1 MENCPFIHDLWWST
15 YWKWW
20 CSIATSN
27 HQRAY
32 QHRFQ
37 KMELSWS
44 LIYIYICVF
53 KLFLIKFWDRNFKKP
68 LVCKD
73 WSRPKNTKV
82 TWDYPGETR
91 GNLRF
96 FSAHGKAMAILAMLG
111 WLWHMISSDPPK
123 LIWFSSP
130 IFLTVCLLECSAISS
145 SSTAKKTFPSSYQAG
160 GMCSSCTHASP

>member
-1 MENCPFIHDLWWST
+1 MIYLLKMVMFHSYVKSPEGIST
-15 YWKWW
+15 
-20 CSIATSN
+20 
-27 HQRAY
+27 
-32 QHRFQ
+32 
-37 KMELSWS
+37 S
-44 LIYIYICVF
+44 LPKNGTVMIPHIYICVF